1 MGPRGGPT
9 VAAGRNYTGCA
20 DLSRSTLYGS
30 GGRCPFVVGGA
41 VVAAMRSRCP
51 RVHGGSQVD
60 GATAEISDLI
70 MAVAGVLQS
79 GCGGRRDLDHF
90 YRWGRGGKREAP

>member
-1 MGPRGGPT
+1 MYRYRG
-9 VAAGRNYTGCA
+9 
-20 DLSRSTLYGS
+20 LSTAVLPNHSGYRPLYGS
-30 GGRCPFVVGGA
+30 GGRCPFVVVGA
-41 VVAAMRSRCP
+41 AVAVLRKCCP
-51 RVHGGSQVD
+51 RGHGGPQVD
-60 GATAEISDLI
+60 GAAAEISDLI